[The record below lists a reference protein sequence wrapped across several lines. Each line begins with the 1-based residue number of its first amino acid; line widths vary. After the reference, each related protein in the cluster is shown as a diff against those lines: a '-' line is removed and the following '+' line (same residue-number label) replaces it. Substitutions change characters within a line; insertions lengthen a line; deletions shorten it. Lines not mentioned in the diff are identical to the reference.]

1 MIETAWRLGGLLQ
14 YEGLNL
20 RRWAHMLAFR
30 GHFMTK
36 SRAYSVTFTALR
48 AERRIW
54 RLRNDL
60 DRAGHDHGHQRLAS
74 RPHRPPRT
82 RRTRTRPGRRRAQP
96 LPAADH
102 PDEEEGSMSSTT
114 ERLWGP
120 KDVAEYLG
128 IPVQTIYQWRT
139 RGYGPPGRRVGK
151 HVRFLPDDVRTWVKS
166 LKTDAA

>member
-60 DRAGHDHGHQRLAS
+60 DQLAADTDNHGEPTGPIELDTITVINDWRVVHIGHRGHAERELALAVAERNRSQR
-74 RPHRPPRT
+74 RITRT
-82 RRTRTRPGRRRAQP
+82 RRRA
-96 LPAADH
+96 A
-102 PDEEEGSMSSTT
+102 
-114 ERLWGP
+114 
-120 KDVAEYLG
+120 
-128 IPVQTIYQWRT
+128 
-139 RGYGPPGRRVGK
+139 
-151 HVRFLPDDVRTWVKS
+151 
-166 LKTDAA
+166 